1 MNGGMASS
9 CHLWV
14 LMGCRWSAAAPP
26 GPGAGGAAPRC
37 SRHSSGRRGDRL
49 PARSPGPVREHR
61 DRSREQCRCG
71 GDQGDLDLDSRYW
84 PISGTACPA
93 VTLPV
98 LAISA
103 ASSRRQTSTRPGN
116 CTASACT
123 ATITGRLGWNTLSWC
138 ACLKRC
144 REPHGPGGMCGCT
157 SCAVPDRI
165 SRSVTGRCSRC
176 WARTWIM
183 PTWMPSDAATRSPGS
198 LPGRRTCCTWYPPGT
213 PTPRSPGGWA
223 YPAHP
228 PGEHLRTAAR
238 LQPHRRRHP
247 RLPRPGRLGLTG
259 GRGNVSWP
267 SALALAGLIPRASGR
282 RVRPM
287 ACDARRT
294 AWTWQP

>member
-183 PTWMPSDAATRSPGS
+183 PTWMPSDAATRSPAHSPAEGPAAPGIRRAHQR
-198 LPGRRTCCTWYPPGT
+198 PGRPAAGHTLRT
-213 PTPRSPGGWA
+213 
-223 YPAHP
+223 
-228 PGEHLRTAAR
+228 HLENIYERLHVSSRTAAV
-238 LQPHRRRHP
+238 
-247 RLPRPGRLGLTG
+247 T
-259 GRGNVSWP
+259 
-267 SALALAGLIPRASGR
+267 RAFPDR
-282 RVRPM
+282 
-287 ACDARRT
+287 AA
-294 AWTWQP
+294 